1 MAWQKQTQPYN
12 NYIYNVKPPMNNDQG
27 ANKGYVD
34 SAITA
39 DYQKSRIL
47 I

>member
-1 MAWQKQTQPYN
+1 MKTYLDVGDN
-12 NYIYNVKPPMNNDQG
+12 FIYNVKPPINNDQG

-34 SAITA
+34 SAIMA
-39 DYQKSRIL
+39 DYQKRQIL